1 MFLEIKNRIA
11 EVKTSID
18 EMEDE
23 VIFHKADLKKIQRE
37 GKQEENKTKD
47 QSWGPTCRQWDI
59 QNKQKNTEKWSR
71 GNQEEWFQKRS
82 PNFRLK
88 GPLGSQHVMNTDLQ
102 QAHLWETCKHLG
114 LRKSWKQATGQAQK
128 PNRFL
133 LPSSNTAR
141 QSMSSAFK
149 FLRNKMSTLELSS
162 QPRQCGRI
170 DTSGHERSHKRYLPS
185 TLRSDH

>member
-23 VIFHKADLKKIQRE
+23 VIFHKADKKKIQRE

-59 QNKQKNTEKWSR
+59 QNNNNNKNTEKWSR

-88 GPLGSQHVMNTDLQ
+88 GPPGSQHVMNTDLQ

-114 LRKSWKQATGQAQK
+114 LRKSWKLPECKNRPQDRIRNQ
-128 PNRFL
+128 NRFL
-133 LPSSNTAR
+133 LRSSNTAR
-141 QSMSSAFK
+141 QSIAV
-149 FLRNKMSTLELSS
+149 LSNS
-162 QPRQCGRI
+162 
-170 DTSGHERSHKRYLPS
+170 
-185 TLRSDH
+185 